1 MQPVRNASFLIC
13 IAIAA
18 SAHAASPP
26 AHRPEL
32 DRVGHIIVLFL
43 ENRSFDHLYG
53 LFPGA
58 EGIQDS
64 GFASIQLSA
73 EGRHFATLPA
83 VINNL
88 SSSNRIDSRF
98 ATGMPNGPFR
108 ADRYVG
114 LKERTSDPVHR
125 FYQEQEQIDG
135 GKMDRFVAL
144 SDTGALPMGYID
156 GGPLPLFRLAREY
169 TLADRFFPAV
179 FGGAF
184 LNHFWLICACTPRY
198 ENAPEN
204 LVAQLDADGR
214 LRQVGAVVVRDAP
227 CAAG

>member
-1 MQPVRNASFLIC
+1 MQPLRKAFFFIC
-13 IAIAA
+13 VAIAA
-18 SAHAASPP
+18 PVHAGSPP
-26 AHRPEL
+26 AHRPDL

-73 EGRHFATLPA
+73 EGRQFATLPA

-88 SSSNRIDSRF
+88 SSSNRIDSRC

-114 LKERTSDPVHR
+114 LEERTSDPVHR

-135 GKMDRFVAL
+135 GNMGRFVAL
-144 SDTGALPMGYID
+144 SDTGALPLGYID
-156 GGPLPLFRLAREY
+156 GSALPLFCLAREY
-169 TLADRFFPAV
+169 TLADRFFHA
-179 FGGAF
+179 AF
-184 LNHFWLICACTPRY
+184 ATVSAWSP
-198 ENAPEN
+198 
-204 LVAQLDADGR
+204 
-214 LRQVGAVVVRDAP
+214 
-227 CAAG
+227 